1 MHRIPSIKYQQEF
14 ITFVSKYLVMRR
26 FVIYSLLVCTIS
38 APSHGQEFL
47 RRTYYDKNK
56 KDLKEVYQVQDSLSN
71 VLHGRYISY
80 FVNGNVESRGQFRN
94 NETVGVWE
102 FFYETGNLKM
112 RGMLKQNSSFGA
124 WEYFYESGKKSMEGT
139 INGKEREGLWKMY
152 FESGALK
159 EEGEF
164 KKNKHE
170 GLWLYYFEDGTKRGE
185 IDYQDDFG
193 RYTEFSQDGKVI
205 GEGPKRGNAQVGL
218 WRFYDFD
225 GVLQSEGEFDQGKKS
240 GEWKSYH
247 PDGKLLSSGVYKDG
261 LPVGKWVYYYDDGT
275 VSSVGEYNLGIK
287 TGYWNSYS
295 PEGKLKSEID
305 FKNGSGE
312 FREYHANGAV
322 RLKGNIVNDVREGIW
337 DFYFEDG
344 TVEGHCEYLKGKGN
358 YTGFYANGSV
368 QTKGQMDGDKKVG
381 TWEIYEPDGKLSGYY
396 KPFYDNQKLKD
407 EIIGMTNNRATVS
420 SSTKKNRVRYFDER
434 FNEFRG
440 LIVAGNPVF
449 MFAGRFPI
457 AAEFYMQERLG
468 HEFEFIGIR
477 NPFFKADTDIP
488 VGKAF
493 ERGYAMA
500 IRQKFYN
507 RLKAGLWYFGQEVRF
522 TNIGHFTNFS
532 VNQNPDNIFTA
543 SSLEQRFQYGV
554 LVGYRIIKRNNA
566 PGFTLDT
573 FIAGDLG
580 YRNFDVDETYSQYF
594 DELNQSK
601 FVASF
606 HFGLN
611 IGHVFSFK

>member
-1 MHRIPSIKYQQEF
+1 
-14 ITFVSKYLVMRR
+14 MRR
-26 FVIYSLLVCTIS
+26 FVVCSILICTIS
-38 APSHGQEFL
+38 FGCFGQEIL
-47 RRTYYDKNK
+47 RRTYHDKNR
-56 KDLKEVYQVQDSLSN
+56 KDLKEVYQVQDSISN
-71 VLHGRYISY
+71 VLNGRYISY

-112 RGMLKQNSSFGA
+112 RGLLKQNSSYGT
-124 WEYFYESGKKSMEGT
+124 WEYFYESGKKSMEGS

-152 FESGALK
+152 YESGALR

-164 KKNKHE
+164 DKNKHT
-170 GLWLYYFEDGTKRGE
+170 GRWVYYFEDGSKRGE
-185 IDYQDDFG
+185 IEYEDDFG
-193 RYTEFSQDGKVI
+193 RYTEYGVDGKVI
-205 GEGPKRGNAQVGL
+205 AEGPKSGSTQVGY
-218 WRFYDFD
+218 WRFY
-225 GVLQSEGEFDQGKKS
+225 GAEGTLQAEGEFLHGKKS
-240 GEWKSYH
+240 GVWKSYY
-247 PDGKLLSSGVYKDG
+247 PNGKLLSTGNYKDG
-261 LPVGKWVYYYDDGT
+261 IPIDTWNYYFEDESISSTGKYENGH
-275 VSSVGEYNLGIK
+275 K
-287 TGYWNSYS
+287 HGYWNSYS
-295 PEGKLKSEID
+295 PDGKLKSETN
-305 FKNGSGE
+305 FTNGSGE
-312 FREYHANGAV
+312 YKEYHTSGAL
-322 RLKGNIVNDVREGIW
+322 RSKGNVTDDLREGAW
-337 DFYFEDG
+337 EFYFEDG
-344 TVEGHCEYLKGKGN
+344 SIEGRCTYVKGKGN
-358 YTGFYANGSV
+358 YTGFYPNGSL
-368 QTKGQMDGDKKVG
+368 QTKGFMDGDKKVG

-396 KPFYDNQKLKD
+396 KPFYNNQQLKD
-407 EIIGMTNNRATVS
+407 EIIILANNRATVS
-420 SSTKKNRVRYFDER
+420 TSTKKNRVRYFDER

-449 MFAGRFPI
+449 MFAGRFPL

-477 NPFFKADTDIP
+477 NPFFKADADIP
-488 VGKAF
+488 VGKDF

-543 SSLEQRFQYGV
+543 NALEQRFEYGV
-554 LVGYRIIKRNNA
+554 LVGYRILKRNNGA
-566 PGFTLDT
+566 GFTLDT
-573 FIAGDLG
+573 FITGDVG
-580 YRNFDVDETYSQYF
+580 YRNFNVDENYSQYF
-594 DELNQSK
+594 DDLNQSK

>member
-1 MHRIPSIKYQQEF
+1 
-14 ITFVSKYLVMRR
+14 MRR
-26 FVIYSLLVCTIS
+26 FVVCSILICTIS
-38 APSHGQEFL
+38 FGCFGQEIL
-47 RRTYYDKNK
+47 RRTYHDKNR
-56 KDLKEVYQVQDSLSN
+56 KDLKEVYQVQDSISN
-71 VLHGRYISY
+71 VLNGRYISY

-112 RGMLKQNSSFGA
+112 RGLLKQNSSYGT
-124 WEYFYESGKKSMEGT
+124 WEYFYESGKKSMEGS

-152 FESGALK
+152 YESGALR

-164 KKNKHE
+164 DKNKHT
-170 GLWLYYFEDGTKRGE
+170 GRWVYYFEDGSKRGE
-185 IDYQDDFG
+185 IEYEDDFG
-193 RYTEFSQDGKVI
+193 RYTEYGVDGKVI
-205 GEGPKRGNAQVGL
+205 AEGPKSGSTQVGY
-218 WRFYDFD
+218 WRFY
-225 GVLQSEGEFDQGKKS
+225 GAEGTLQAEGEFLHGKKS
-240 GEWKSYH
+240 GVWKSYY
-247 PDGKLLSSGVYKDG
+247 PNGKLLSTGNYKDG
-261 LPVGKWVYYYDDGT
+261 IPIDTWNYYFEDESISSTGKYENGH
-275 VSSVGEYNLGIK
+275 K
-287 TGYWNSYS
+287 HGYWNSYS
-295 PEGKLKSEID
+295 PDGKLKSETN
-305 FKNGSGE
+305 FTNGSGE
-312 FREYHANGAV
+312 YKEYHTNGALRSKGNVTHDFREGV
-322 RLKGNIVNDVREGIW
+322 WE
-337 DFYFEDG
+337 FYFEDG
-344 TVEGHCEYLKGKGN
+344 SIEGRCTYVKGKGN
-358 YTGFYANGSV
+358 YTGFYPNGSL
-368 QTKGQMDGDKKVG
+368 QTKGFMDGDKKVG

-396 KPFYDNQKLKD
+396 KPFYNNQQLKD
-407 EIIGMTNNRATVS
+407 EIIILANNRATVS
-420 SSTKKNRVRYFDER
+420 TSTKKNRVRYFDER

-449 MFAGRFPI
+449 MFAGRFPL

-477 NPFFKADTDIP
+477 NPFFKADADIP
-488 VGKAF
+488 VGKDF

-543 SSLEQRFQYGV
+543 NALEQRFEYGV
-554 LVGYRIIKRNNA
+554 LVGYRILKRNNGA
-566 PGFTLDT
+566 GFTLDT
-573 FIAGDLG
+573 FITGDVG
-580 YRNFDVDETYSQYF
+580 YRNFNVDENYSQYF
-594 DELNQSK
+594 DDLNQSK